1 MKDENMKIENRL
13 INMKRIYSKVGDVID
28 KLPEAIPQ
36 KARTTI
42 KDLIIGDKEL
52 KQLMEDIESHRPP
65 RIFLIG
71 RTGVGKS
78 SLINA
83 LCGKYVATVSDTV
96 SCTANAQIL
105 ECKDKDRV
113 LMEIFDTRGIAESDS
128 INESISAEE
137 MLIEQIN
144 EFSPDIAIFMLSC
157 SHRDDVDS
165 DVEFLK
171 KVTKSYSDINKLHLP
186 LIVVIN
192 KCDEIAPTRFKVP
205 AEYPESKVRKIDEI
219 VQYYKGIIVKNR
231 LKIDNIIAVSSL
243 IDWQTKEGTEIG
255 VENIDYLPKSD
266 IENLKIAFDGRY
278 KIKELFDILEES
290 IIDSEAQMGLRMAS
304 RLNEVVERIAKH
316 LIKIFSALS
325 STVALSPIP
334 VSDIYILLI
343 IQSVLV
349 ALIASLSGRDV
360 SLESAKEFIFSLG
373 GIAGAGVVFRL
384 VAQQGVKFFNL
395 IWPGS
400 GSAVSSG
407 IAAFGTSSIG
417 DAAIMYFIND
427 VSLEETKKVFEK
439 AKDDLNEKDL
449 ENVIQ

>member
-1 MKDENMKIENRL
+1 MKNEKMKIENRL
-13 INMKRIYSKVGDVID
+13 QNMKKIYSRVGDVLD
-28 KLPEAIPQ
+28 KLPDSIPENT
-36 KARTTI
+36 RTML

-52 KQLMEDIESHRPP
+52 KQLMEGIESHRPP

-83 LCGKYVATVSDTV
+83 LCDKYVATVSDTV

-105 ECKDKDRV
+105 ECRDNDRV

-128 INESISAEE
+128 INDSISAEE
-137 MLIEQIN
+137 MLLEQIN

-171 KVTKSYSDINKLHLP
+171 KVSKSYSEINKLHLP
-186 LIVVIN
+186 LVVVVN
-192 KCDEIAPTRFKVP
+192 KCDEIAPTRFKDP
-205 AEYPESKVRKIDEI
+205 LDYPESKIRKIDEI

-231 LKIDNIIAVSSL
+231 LKIDKIIAVSSL
-243 IDWQTKEGTEIG
+243 LDWQTAEGIEIG
-255 VENIDYLPKSD
+255 VESIEFLPKED
-266 IENLKIAFDGRY
+266 IDNLKIAFDGRY

-290 IIDSEAQMGLRMAS
+290 IIDTEAQMGLRMAT
-304 RLNEVVERIAKH
+304 RLNEVVERISKH
-316 LIKIFSALS
+316 LIKIFSTLS
-325 STVALSPIP
+325 ATVALTPIP

-343 IQSVLV
+343 IQSLLV
-349 ALIASLSGRDV
+349 ALIASLSGRDI
-360 SLESAKEFIFSLG
+360 SLDSAKEFIFSMS

-384 VAQQGVKFFNL
+384 VAQQSVKLLNVV
-395 IWPGS
+395 WPGS

-407 IAAFGTSSIG
+407 IAAIGTTSIG
-417 DAAIMYFIND
+417 NAAIMYYIKD
-427 VSLEETKKVFEK
+427 ISLEETKKVFDKTRSKVE
-439 AKDDLNEKDL
+439 DDVLDTE
-449 ENVIQ
+449 E